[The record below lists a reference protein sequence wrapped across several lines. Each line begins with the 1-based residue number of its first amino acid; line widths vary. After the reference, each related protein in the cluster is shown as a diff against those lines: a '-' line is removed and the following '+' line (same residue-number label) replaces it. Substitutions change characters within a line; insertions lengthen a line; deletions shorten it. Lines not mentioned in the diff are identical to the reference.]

1 MDSVK
6 EELHSDSEG
15 CPMVLP
21 SEEISFVMKHELLLD
36 PEAVPLTDNTNMD
49 DTWNSDIVKQETE
62 DELAAEKNEVIMG
75 KSRSWQT

>member
-1 MDSVK
+1 MVTFFYGIVLQFSMDSVK

-36 PEAVPLTDNTNMD
+36 PEAVPLTDNTNMVRLLKFFLLIAYH
-49 DTWNSDIVKQETE
+49 IVF
-62 DELAAEKNEVIMG
+62 N
-75 KSRSWQT
+75 